1 MGEENLD
8 KLKETVK
15 KRIAQDY
22 ETASKMKQK
31 RSLLDALDKAYKFD
45 VPAKLVDMEY
55 EAIVKQYENAKKTIS
70 LTKTK
75 RRKGRRPAERI
86 QGNRRS
92 TC

>member
-8 KLKETVK
+8 KLKETIK

-22 ETASKMKQK
+22 EAASKMKQK

-55 EAIVKQYENAKKTIS
+55 EAIVKQYENAKKNNQ
-70 LTKTK
+70 LDEDEKKKRKKT
-75 RRKGRRPAERI
+75 
-86 QGNRRS
+86 
-92 TC
+92 C

>member
-55 EAIVKQYENAKKTIS
+55 EAIVKQYENAKKNNQ
-70 LTKTK
+70 LDEDEKKKKYWAMRLK
-75 RRKGRRPAERI
+75 R
-86 QGNRRS
+86 
-92 TC
+92 